1 MDYFTKLILHISPD
15 SKWSN
20 LETPNKNKLEI
31 IHDIWCPG
39 KKAKIKKQ
47 YQINKNVFYMSI

>member
-31 IHDIWCPG
+31 IHDIWCPD
-39 KKAKIKKQ
+39 KKAKTKSKT
-47 YQINKNVFYMSI
+47 K